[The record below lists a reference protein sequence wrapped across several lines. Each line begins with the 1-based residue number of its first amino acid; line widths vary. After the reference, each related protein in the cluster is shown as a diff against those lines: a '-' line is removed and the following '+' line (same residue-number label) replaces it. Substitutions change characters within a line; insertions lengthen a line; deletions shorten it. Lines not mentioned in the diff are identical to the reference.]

1 MPTMPTMR
9 TTPGMS
15 RQSRLSRLL
24 RTLLAL
30 ALCVVG
36 AIIVVTLRARGWTVL
51 PDLVLLPVV
60 AVALSRG
67 WLAGALLGLAAG
79 WVVDLVP
86 PGSDPLGLT
95 PLLYALAGALAG
107 RGSRVGPVP
116 VRWIAI
122 VTLGAALVP
131 VAGRAL
137 QSAWL
142 GRQPDVAP
150 TLLGLLATVIAA
162 VLIVP
167 PLVRIDRGSEPTW

>member
-1 MPTMPTMR
+1 MP
-9 TTPGMS
+9 
-15 RQSRLSRLL
+15 RLL

-30 ALCVVG
+30 ALCVV
-36 AIIVVTLRARGWTVL
+36 AAVVVVTLRARGWTVV

-86 PGSDPLGLT
+86 PGGDPLGLT

-131 VAGRAL
+131 AVGRLL
-137 QSAWL
+137 QGAWL
-142 GRQPDVAP
+142 GRQLEVVP
-150 TLLGLLATVIAA
+150 TLLGLLATVVAA

-167 PLVRIDRGSEPTW
+167 PLVRLDRGSEPSW

>member
-1 MPTMPTMR
+1 MP
-9 TTPGMS
+9 
-15 RQSRLSRLL
+15 RLL

-30 ALCVVG
+30 ALCVV
-36 AIIVVTLRARGWTVL
+36 AAVVVVTLRARGWTVV

-86 PGSDPLGLT
+86 PGGDPLGLT

-107 RGSRVGPVP
+107 RGSRAGPVP

-122 VTLGAALVP
+122 VTLGVALVP
-131 VAGRAL
+131 AVGRLL
-137 QSAWL
+137 QGAWL
-142 GRQPDVAP
+142 GRQLEVVP
-150 TLLGLLATVIAA
+150 TLLGLLATVVAA

-167 PLVRIDRGSEPTW
+167 PLVRLDRGSEPTW